1 MKIQNA
7 NRILLNTPRNLG
19 ICVLLTIGLGV
30 IFVSSRLDGLM
41 FYLLASGSVVLA
53 ILMAAAVLDMIL
65 TGLAWTCGR
74 QRERTPAVADV
85 SYSSF
90 QDRTSR
96 SREIAMVKPLS

>member
-65 TGLAWTCGR
+65 TGLAWMYGR
-74 QRERTPAVADV
+74 QSERSPAAAHV

-90 QDRTSR
+90 QQRTSG
-96 SREIAMVKPLS
+96 SREMATLKPVS